1 MSDFLTFIKQLT
13 HKLYL
18 PLPGETAQMAMAPL
32 TRKEA
37 LSEYPD
43 LEKAK
48 PSAVLVLFYPDH
60 QQVRFVLIRRATYN
74 GIHSGQIAFPGGQYE
89 PADPDLKTTALREA
103 KEEVGID
110 PKQVQIIGRLT
121 KMYIPP
127 SHFDVYPFVGFVT
140 KKPDFKVDDTETKE
154 VVEVKLEDFL
164 NPACQTVKTI
174 HHRTGK
180 DVEVPCFY
188 LNNKIVWGA
197 TAMILSELLAVIK
210 KHTGFMMND
219 DL

>member
-1 MSDFLTFIKQLT
+1 MPDFLTFIKQFTYNLT
-13 HKLYL
+13 L
-18 PLPGETAQMAMAPL
+18 PLPGEAAQMAMAPL

-37 LSEYPD
+37 FSGHPD
-43 LEKAK
+43 LDKIK

-60 QQVRFVLIRRATYN
+60 QQVKFVLTERATYN
-74 GIHSGQIAFPGGQYE
+74 GIHSGQIAFPGGQHE
-89 PADPDLKTTALREA
+89 PTDPDLKTTALREA
-103 KEEVGID
+103 KEEVGIN
-110 PKQVQIIGRLT
+110 PEQVQIIGELT

-140 KKPDFKVDDTETKE
+140 EKPDFKVDNTETKE

-164 NPACQTVKTI
+164 NPASQTVKTI

-197 TAMILSELLAVIK
+197 TAMILSELLAIIK
-210 KHTGFMMND
+210 SS
-219 DL
+219 

>member
-1 MSDFLTFIKQLT
+1 MPDFLTFIKQLMHNLT
-13 HKLYL
+13 L
-18 PLPGETAQMAMAPL
+18 PLPGEKAQMVMAPL

-37 LSEYPD
+37 LSEYSD
-43 LEKAK
+43 QYKAK
-48 PSAVLVLFYPDH
+48 PSAVLVLFYHDQ
-60 QQVRFVLIRRATYN
+60 QQVKFVLIKRATYN
-74 GIHSGQIAFPGGQYE
+74 GVHSGQIAFPGGQYE
-89 PADPDLKTTALREA
+89 PTDPDLKTTALREA
-103 KEEVGID
+103 KEEVGIN
-110 PKQVQIIGRLT
+110 PEQVQILGELT

-140 KKPDFKVDDTETKE
+140 EKPSFKVDNTETKE

-164 NPACQTVKTI
+164 NPANQTVKTI

-180 DVEVPCFY
+180 DIEVPCFY

-210 KHTGFMMND
+210 R
-219 DL
+219 

>member
-1 MSDFLTFIKQLT
+1 MKMPDFLIFIKQLT
-13 HKLYL
+13 HNLDL
-18 PLPGETAQMAMAPL
+18 PLPGETAQMAMVPL

-43 LEKAK
+43 LDKIK
-48 PSAVLVLFYPDH
+48 LSAVLVLFYHDQ
-60 QQVRFVLIRRATYN
+60 QQVKFVLIKRATYN

-89 PADPDLKTTALREA
+89 PTDPNLKTTALREA
-103 KEEVGID
+103 KEEVGIN
-110 PKQVQIIGRLT
+110 PEQVQILGELT

-140 KKPDFKVDDTETKE
+140 EKPDFKVDNTETKE

-164 NPACQTVKTI
+164 NPASKTVKTI

-210 KHTGFMMND
+210 K
-219 DL
+219 

>member
-1 MSDFLTFIKQLT
+1 MPDFLTFIKQLT
-13 HKLYL
+13 HNLDF

-37 LSEYPD
+37 LSED
-43 LEKAK
+43 SGLDKTK

-60 QQVRFVLIRRATYN
+60 QQVKFVLIERATYN

-89 PADPDLKTTALREA
+89 PTDPNLKTTALREA
-103 KEEVGID
+103 KEEVGIS
-110 PKQVQIIGRLT
+110 PGQVQIIGELT

-127 SHFDVYPFVGFVT
+127 SHFDVYPFVGFIT
-140 KKPDFKVDDTETKE
+140 EKPDFQVDNTETRE
-154 VVEVKLEDFL
+154 VVAVRLEDFL
-164 NPACQTVKTI
+164 NPASQTVKTI

-180 DVEVPCFY
+180 EIEVPCFY

-210 KHTGFMMND
+210 K
-219 DL
+219 